1 MISEANH
8 PSRIAVVLLQLVP
21 VQPAWTNEGKTLW
34 SCHHIRYL
42 HTLEFYSKT
51 PRVKIS
57 YLFTSH
63 DDIHHVCM
71 QWDDRSLL
79 LFSDPYKVLSC
90 STDKFQESDQPCYQP
105 TASSN
110 GSKIFFCFN
119 AAWVSSRRF
128 ALQSANQR
136 NHRNVHWAIE
146 QVSET

>member
-110 GSKIFFCFN
+110 GSKIFFLLQRCLGKFQ
-119 AAWVSSRRF
+119 AVRSSVSKSKKPPECT
-128 ALQSANQR
+128 LG
-136 NHRNVHWAIE
+136 H
-146 QVSET
+146 